1 MYHQAAGIARFRE
14 GETCG
19 KARDLPRIWA
29 CWPQIG
35 TDNGLEPG
43 RQGLTPLDNAIRAG
57 PHPFCRSES
66 GLVTFA
72 ANFGPRGVGWLY
84 SGCSRDIPKTKK
96 LARSMLD
103 STKGRNL
110 DPARIAAWEH
120 AICERV
126 EDLLAVL
133 PGCLGQAAVTVLA
146 YELARVYAPPE
157 NRTQAERPDK
167 WAAAI
172 ASHVEGLFPDREGA
186 AAAVEYLAGRMA
198 RAFEPPRRIGT
209 RQPAGNGYTEGIRL
223 AKNKIRNKMPPP
235 SPTLEAGSR
244 IAAWHRALLFDV
256 HQLMPKDP
264 LVAEAVTAA
273 LAVRLAY
280 QLRPPFLRQRTPERP
295 QPSAD
300 SQAVEPC

>member
-1 MYHQAAGIARFRE
+1 
-14 GETCG
+14 
-19 KARDLPRIWA
+19 
-29 CWPQIG
+29 
-35 TDNGLEPG
+35 
-43 RQGLTPLDNAIRAG
+43 
-57 PHPFCRSES
+57 
-66 GLVTFA
+66 
-72 ANFGPRGVGWLY
+72 
-84 SGCSRDIPKTKK
+84 
-96 LARSMLD
+96 MLD